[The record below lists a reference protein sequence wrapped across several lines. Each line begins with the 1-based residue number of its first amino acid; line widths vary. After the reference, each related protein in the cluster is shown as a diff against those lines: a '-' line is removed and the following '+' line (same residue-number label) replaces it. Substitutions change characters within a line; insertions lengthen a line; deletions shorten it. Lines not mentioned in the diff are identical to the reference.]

1 MNTTEKTMKLKIVY
15 DVISTEEDN
24 YFEQAWVSMFSLKHY
39 NKNAYI
45 VLLTDKSTLM
55 TINNTYREKAK
66 SLIDDIVVVPFDKHY
81 SNKEKSRWIKTSMR
95 QLVNGDFLFIDAD
108 TIVAGALDESYFESF
123 QNFIGAV
130 PDYNCSSRMVCHSE
144 IFKVMYVNRLKSI
157 YGINYMEGTDVYN
170 SGVLFV
176 RDVPEAYVLFDAW
189 HKNWLIANEKGVC
202 LDQLPLVKTCQDMGN
217 PIRSMSGIYNC
228 QVKFSIQ
235 YLHQAVILHTFSHQ
249 QDSSL
254 SPILGVYLYD
264 EIKRSQGL
272 DDKVKNIILN
282 AKDTFVS
289 PCFLVGKE
297 WVDISFMPIYILL
310 NQLYFSKSRWDKR
323 ILSFLN
329 LGSRAVMLL
338 LRKMHG

>member
-1 MNTTEKTMKLKIVY
+1 MGLKIVY
-15 DVISTEEDN
+15 DVISGEKDN
-24 YFEQAWVSMFSLKHY
+24 YFEQAWASMFSLRHF
-39 NKNAYI
+39 NPDAHI
-45 VLLTDKSTLM
+45 VLLTDDSTVQ
-55 TINNTYREKAK
+55 TIEKTYRKKAK
-66 SLIDDIVVVPFDKHY
+66 QLIDDIVVVPFDKQY

-108 TIVAGALDESYFESF
+108 TIVAGALDKSYFDGF
-123 QNFIGAV
+123 PNFIGAV
-130 PDYNCSSRMVCHSE
+130 LDYNCSSRIVCHSG
-144 IFKVMYVNRLKSI
+144 IFKIMYVNRLKSI

-310 NQLYFSKSRWDKR
+310 KQLYSSKSRWDKR
-323 ILSFLN
+323 VLSFLN
-329 LGSRAVMLL
+329 LGSRAIMLL
-338 LRKMHG
+338 LRKIHG

>member
-1 MNTTEKTMKLKIVY
+1 MGLKIVY
-15 DVISTEEDN
+15 DVISGEKDN
-24 YFEQAWVSMFSLKHY
+24 YFEQAWASMFSLRHF
-39 NKNAYI
+39 NPDAHI
-45 VLLTDKSTLM
+45 VLLTDDSTVQ
-55 TINNTYREKAK
+55 TIEKTYRKKAK
-66 SLIDDIVVVPFDKHY
+66 QLIDDIVVVPFEKQY

-108 TIVAGALDESYFESF
+108 TIVAGALDKSYFDGF
-123 QNFIGAV
+123 PNFIGAV
-130 PDYNCSSRMVCHSE
+130 LDYNCSSRIVCHSG
-144 IFKVMYVNRLKSI
+144 IFKIMYVNRLKSI
-157 YGINYMEGTDVYN
+157 YGIDYNEGTDVYN

-176 RDVPEAYVLFDAW
+176 RDVPEAYALFDAW
-189 HKNWLIANEKGVC
+189 HKNWLIANDKGVC

-235 YLHQAVILHTFSHQ
+235 YLHEAIILHTFSHQ

-254 SPILGVYLYD
+254 SPILGSYLYD
-264 EIKRSQGL
+264 EIKRLQDL
-272 DDKVKNIILN
+272 NDKIKGIILN

-310 NQLYFSKSRWDKR
+310 KQLYFSKSRWDKR
-323 ILSFLN
+323 VLSFLN

>member
-45 VLLTDKSTLM
+45 VLLTDESTLM

-202 LDQLPLVKTCQDMGN
+202 LDQLPLVKTCQDMRN

-310 NQLYFSKSRWDKR
+310 KQLYFSKSRWDKR

>member
-1 MNTTEKTMKLKIVY
+1 MGLKIVY
-15 DVISTEEDN
+15 DVISGEKDN
-24 YFEQAWVSMFSLKHY
+24 YFEQAWASMFSLRHF
-39 NKNAYI
+39 NPDAHI
-45 VLLTDKSTLM
+45 VLLTDDSTVQ
-55 TINNTYREKAK
+55 TIEKTYRKKAK
-66 SLIDDIVVVPFDKHY
+66 QLIDDIVVVPFDKQY

-108 TIVAGALDESYFESF
+108 TIVAGALDKSYFDGF
-123 QNFIGAV
+123 PNFIGAV
-130 PDYNCSSRMVCHSE
+130 LDYNCSSRIVCHSG
-144 IFKVMYVNRLKSI
+144 IFKIMYVNRLKSI
-157 YGINYMEGTDVYN
+157 YGIDYNEGTDVYN

-228 QVKFSIQ
+228 QIKFSIQ
-235 YLHQAVILHTFSHQ
+235 YFHKAIILHTFSHQ

-264 EIKRSQGL
+264 EIKRLQGL
-272 DDKVKNIILN
+272 DDKIKNIILN

-310 NQLYFSKSRWDKR
+310 KQLYFSKSRWDKR

-329 LGSRAVMLL
+329 LGSRAIMLL
-338 LRKMHG
+338 LRKIHG

>member
-1 MNTTEKTMKLKIVY
+1 MGLKIVY
-15 DVISTEEDN
+15 DVISSERDD
-24 YFEQAWVSMFSLKHY
+24 YFEQAWVSMSSLRHFNPKVHV
-39 NKNAYI
+39 
-45 VLLTDKSTLM
+45 VLLTDEQTAQ
-55 TINNTYREKAK
+55 TIEKTYRKKAK
-66 SLIDDIVVVPFDKHY
+66 QLIDDIVVVPFDKQY

-95 QLVNGDFLFIDAD
+95 RLVKGDFLFIDAD
-108 TIVAGALDESYFESF
+108 TIVAGALDESYFDSF
-123 QNFIGAV
+123 PNFIGAV
-130 PDYNCSSRMVCHSE
+130 HDYNCSSQIVCHSE
-144 IFKVMYVNRLKSI
+144 IFKIMYVNRLKSI
-157 YGINYMEGTDVYN
+157 YGIDYKKETDVYN

-176 RDVPEAYVLFDAW
+176 KDVPEAYVLFDAW
-189 HKNWLIANEKGVC
+189 HKNWLIANEKGEC

-217 PIRSMSGIYNC
+217 PIHSMSGIYNC

-235 YLHQAVILHTFSHQ
+235 YLHKAVILHTFSHQ

-310 NQLYFSKSRWDKR
+310 KQLYFSKSRWDKR

>member
-310 NQLYFSKSRWDKR
+310 KQLYFSKSRWDKR

>member
-1 MNTTEKTMKLKIVY
+1 MGLKIVY
-15 DVISTEEDN
+15 DVISSEGDN
-24 YFEQAWVSMFSLKHY
+24 YFEQAWVSMFSLRHFNPKVH
-39 NKNAYI
+39 I
-45 VLLTDKSTLM
+45 VLLTDDSTAQ
-55 TINNTYREKAK
+55 TIEKTYRKKAK
-66 SLIDDIVVVPFDKHY
+66 QFIDDIVVVPFDKQY

-95 QLVNGDFLFIDAD
+95 RLVKGDFLFIDAD

-123 QNFIGAV
+123 QNFISAV
-130 PDYNCSSRMVCHSE
+130 HDYNCSSRLVCHSE
-144 IFKVMYVNRLKSI
+144 IFKIMYVNRLKSI
-157 YGINYMEGTDVYN
+157 YGIDYKKETDVYN

-176 RDVPEAYVLFDAW
+176 KDVPEAYALFDAW
-189 HKNWLIANEKGVC
+189 HKNWLIANDKGVC
-202 LDQLPLVKTCQDMGN
+202 LDQLPLVKTCQEMGN

-235 YLHQAVILHTFSHQ
+235 YFHKAIILHTFSHQ

-254 SPILGVYLYD
+254 SPILGPYLYE
-264 EIKRSQGL
+264 EIKRQRDLS
-272 DDKVKNIILN
+272 DNIKNIVLN

-310 NQLYFSKSRWDKR
+310 KQLYFSMNQLDKR

-329 LGSRAVMLL
+329 FGSRAIMLL

>member
-55 TINNTYREKAK
+55 AINNTYREKAK

-310 NQLYFSKSRWDKR
+310 KQLYFSKSQWDKR

-329 LGSRAVMLL
+329 FGSRAIMLL

>member
-55 TINNTYREKAK
+55 TINNTYREKSK

-310 NQLYFSKSRWDKR
+310 KQLYFSKSRWDKR

>member
-55 TINNTYREKAK
+55 AINNTYREKAK

-95 QLVNGDFLFIDAD
+95 HLVKGDFLFIDAD
-108 TIVAGALDESYFESF
+108 TIVAGTLEESYFDSF
-123 QNFIGAV
+123 RNFIGAV
-130 PDYNCSSRMVCHSE
+130 QDYNCSSQIVCHSA
-144 IFKVMYVNRLKSI
+144 IFKIMYVDRLKSI
-157 YGINYMEGTDVYN
+157 YGVDYKQDTDVYN
-170 SGVLFV
+170 SGVIFV

-310 NQLYFSKSRWDKR
+310 KQLYFSKSRWDKR